1 MNKPNQ
7 TNRWV
12 WTSLIVIFS
21 IFLIIQLSSLWSSG
35 DNLITRNKV
44 GIIKLEG
51 PIFDVENVL
60 DDLSEFSERMD
71 VKAIV
76 LRVDSPGGAVAPSQE
91 IYEKVKL
98 ISKEK
103 PIVVSVGSLAASG
116 GYYAAAGSNKIVA
129 NRGSILGS
137 IGVIVE
143 YPVAVELLDKIGLRF
158 ETVTSGS
165 AKDIGSPTRE
175 VTLKDRE
182 ALKSVVFD
190 LHQQFVKAVSSGRS
204 LSEDY
209 VSSLAD
215 GRVFTG
221 LQSYE
226 LGLVDTLGTLDDAV
240 SLAGELAKIEETPE
254 RVYPEK
260 EKYRLLDYFFNEME
274 ERAYGFVQTLPL
286 FLWKLEK

>member
-21 IFLIIQLSSLWSSG
+21 IFLIIQSSSLWSSG
-35 DNLITRNKV
+35 DNLITREKV

-103 PIVVSVGSLAASG
+103 FSHFWFKGNSV
-116 GYYAAAGSNKIVA
+116 
-129 NRGSILGS
+129 
-137 IGVIVE
+137 
-143 YPVAVELLDKIGLRF
+143 
-158 ETVTSGS
+158 
-165 AKDIGSPTRE
+165 
-175 VTLKDRE
+175 
-182 ALKSVVFD
+182 
-190 LHQQFVKAVSSGRS
+190 
-204 LSEDY
+204 
-209 VSSLAD
+209 
-215 GRVFTG
+215 
-221 LQSYE
+221 
-226 LGLVDTLGTLDDAV
+226 
-240 SLAGELAKIEETPE
+240 
-254 RVYPEK
+254 
-260 EKYRLLDYFFNEME
+260 
-274 ERAYGFVQTLPL
+274 
-286 FLWKLEK
+286 